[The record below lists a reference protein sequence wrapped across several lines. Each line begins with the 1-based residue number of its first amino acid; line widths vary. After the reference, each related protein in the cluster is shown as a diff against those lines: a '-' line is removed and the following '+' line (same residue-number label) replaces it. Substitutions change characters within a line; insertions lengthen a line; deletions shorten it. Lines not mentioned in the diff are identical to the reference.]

1 MLRANDL
8 RAALQPLDTRQRI
21 TSPKLQRQIPLAL
34 AGRSKQCVGKRRR
47 RRRRAGLADA
57 GGRGI
62 GFDDSDLDLRHL
74 VHPQHRV
81 IMEVALLHGAVPD
94 RDLAL
99 EGSGETKLITQ
110 FNLLSG
116 QIARLQQDFAAA
128 YEYLQKA
135 EGNASIKTT
144 LESEI
149 QQLTSDVV
157 NAAIAQSE
165 AQEFVASS
173 NNLFLAYQIN
183 PEANV
188 DYLYYSATN
197 AVNASDYALALER
210 YIILRDIEYTG
221 VVTKYYA
228 TEVASQQEIEISET
242 EFSIFSKSKDYTNL
256 RQEDTPS
263 RFPEIVKN
271 IALIY
276 TQLGQKEKA
285 IQAVQDARKANP
297 GDVSL
302 ILTEANIYIELGEKD
317 RYQTLVLEALEAD
330 PTNATL
336 YFNLGVV
343 TTDLGDKEKAVEF
356 YNKAIELDPQ
366 MENAYLNLVALI
378 LEDEASVVE
387 EMNSLGNSRAD
398 NLRYDELKVQR
409 EELYK
414 KCVPILKKLL
424 SIDDSNLEAAKTLR
438 NIYGTIG
445 DNDGFMEMKALIE
458 KYEQ

>member
-1 MLRANDL
+1 MKHVLTLLLGMFVTFGFSQKKELKLAQKQFRAEKIDEAKATL
-8 RAALQPLDTRQRI
+8 ATHQALI
-21 TSPKLQRQIPLAL
+21 
-34 AGRSKQCVGKRRR
+34 
-47 RRRRAGLADA
+47 
-57 GGRGI
+57 
-62 GFDDSDLDLRHL
+62 
-74 VHPQHRV
+74 
-81 IMEVALLHGAVPD
+81 
-94 RDLAL
+94 

-116 QIARLQQDFAAA
+116 QIARLQQDFEAAFA
-128 YEYLQKA
+128 YLQKA
-135 EGNASIKTT
+135 EGNASIKMT
-144 LESEI
+144 LDGEI

-210 YIILRDIEYTG
+210 YIILRDIGYTG

-228 TEVASQQEIEISET
+228 TEVASEQEIEISET

-285 IQAVQDARKANP
+285 IQAVQHARKANP

-330 PTNATL
+330 PNNATL

-378 LEDEASVVE
+378 LEDEASIVE

-398 NLRYDELKVQR
+398 NLRYDELKTQR

-414 KCVPILKKLL
+414 KCVPILKQLL
-424 SIDDSNLEAAKTLR
+424 SLDDSNLEAAKTLR

-458 KYEQ
+458 KNEQ